1 MRDIRKAGLEVKR
14 FVCPFCGQEEVL
26 TSDEL
31 PFCMNCGTPMDEVE
45 LDFKTP
51 VKAKDPEPEMPFV
64 ATLTESPLPKKKGGR
79 PPKRRPGTCS
89 TCLRAMTTLGGY
101 TCKEFM
107 ELKKG
112 TDTCDRYKQGDPI
125 D

>member
-14 FVCPFCGQEEVL
+14 FICPFCGQEEII

-31 PFCMNCGTPMDEVE
+31 PFCMNCGTPMDEVD

-51 VKAKDPEPEMPFV
+51 VTAPDPRPEKPVAEAKPRKKA
-64 ATLTESPLPKKKGGR
+64 GR
-79 PPKRRPGTCS
+79 PPKRKPGTCS
-89 TCLRAMTTLGGY
+89 TCLRALTTIDGY
-101 TCKEFM
+101 TCKERM
-107 ELKKG
+107 ELKRPD
-112 TDTCDRYKQGDPI
+112 DTCDRYKQGDPI